1 MKTRLKVRVVRRSS
15 AISSHRSLLARSY
28 SIVALVTFN
37 CFDRI
42 EHRVYAG
49 LAFNLPSCLCIVYWF
64 VLGHRYTQE
73 LVELSGYCF
82 FLRFFFYR
90 CWPCWSNFGCTSY
103 RLFWQMRHCVGL
115 KFKKISR
122 KRRIVFEENIVF
134 PSEKIKARDRKNRKV
149 EIFYNYKITETRSR
163 RWTFTYYS
171 TI

>member
-1 MKTRLKVRVVRRSS
+1 MPRCPSRGLILETINVDEDTRLKVRVVRRSS

-49 LAFNLPSCLCIVYWF
+49 LAFNLPSCLCTSCIVYRF

-82 FLRFFFYR
+82 FFHPFSIDVGDVDRILGVFYT
-90 CWPCWSNFGCTSY
+90 GCSGKCDTA
-103 RLFWQMRHCVGL
+103 LL
-115 KFKKISR
+115 
-122 KRRIVFEENIVF
+122 
-134 PSEKIKARDRKNRKV
+134 
-149 EIFYNYKITETRSR
+149 
-163 RWTFTYYS
+163 
-171 TI
+171 